1 MYWNTARALCT
12 AVAIGFSA
20 FVAASL
26 VPGDE
31 ARAGAAPQFKIEN
44 KALADAVNAAQSAAK
59 AGNYPEAIAKA
70 KEADAF
76 QGKPPQLGPLLHQQ
90 IVAWAQAS
98 KNYNEALAMID
109 KMIATKEGKQDELL
123 AQGWSIAT
131 QAGNTQKRDAYTAA
145 LGTNLTPA
153 ARLAM
158 ASELTKGKQY
168 KQAIDMVQPLLEPGK
183 QPREDVLKFIQ
194 ANYFQLND
202 ANGRRNALEQ
212 LVLYYG
218 KAEYWKDLL
227 QLARNEKGL
236 NDEQQMDL
244 ARLRLAVGDLK
255 TQDDYQDAAQI
266 ALVAKYPGVAKAILE
281 KANAA
286 KVLSGERAGRLMKM
300 TGDSVAADA
309 AAMADLQA
317 KAQTDPNAAVRLS
330 RAQDSYG
337 KSAEAEA
344 TIRAAAKVKGVDI
357 EAAKVQLGHAL
368 LDQGKRPE
376 AATAYNSVSR
386 NNKWYSVARLY
397 SLFSRRPATSED
409 TEGKADKAGKAG
421 KASKSAKA
429 G

>member
-12 AVAIGFSA
+12 AIAIGFSA

-31 ARAGAAPQFKIEN
+31 ARAGAAPSFKIEN

-59 AGNYPEAIAKA
+59 AGNYAEAIAKA

-90 IVAWAQAS
+90 IIAWAQQS

-109 KMIATKEGKQDELL
+109 KMIASKEGNRDELL

-131 QAGNTQKRDAYTAA
+131 AANNTAKRDVYTQQ
-145 LGTNLTPA
+145 LGTNLTPQ

-158 ASELTKGKQY
+158 ASEMAKGKQY
-168 KQAIDMVQPLLEPGK
+168 KQAIDWVQPLLEPGK

-194 ANYFQLND
+194 ANYFALND
-202 ANGRRNALEQ
+202 ANGRRAALEQ

-236 NDEQQMDL
+236 TDEQRMDI
-244 ARLRLAVGDLK
+244 AKLRAAVGDLK
-255 TQDDYQDAAQI
+255 TLEDYQDAAQQ
-266 ALVAKYPGVAKAILE
+266 ALVANYPSEAKLILD

-286 KVLSGERAGRLMKM
+286 KVLTGERAGRLTKM
-300 TGDSVAADA
+300 TTDSVAKEA
-309 AAMADLQA
+309 AEIAALQA
-317 KAQTDPNAAVRLS
+317 KAQADPNAALRLS
-330 RAQDSYG
+330 RIEVSTG
-337 KSAEAEA
+337 KVAEAEA
-344 TIRAAAKVKGVDI
+344 TVRAAAKGKGVDI

-368 LDQGKRPE
+368 LAQGKRPE
-376 AATAYNSVSR
+376 AGNAYNSVSR
-386 NNKWYSVARLY
+386 NNKWYSVARLW
-397 SLFSRRPATSED
+397 SLFSRRPAASVD
-409 TEGKADKAGKAG
+409 ADGKAGKAG
-421 KASKSAKA
+421 KA

>member
-1 MYWNTARALCT
+1 MIWNTARAFAT
-12 AVAIGFSA
+12 AIAIGFSA

-44 KALADAVNAAQSAAK
+44 KALADAVNAAQAAAK
-59 AGNYPEAIAKA
+59 AGNYAEAIAKA

-98 KNYNEALAMID
+98 KNYPEALAMID
-109 KMIATKEGKQDELL
+109 KMIASKEGNRDELL

-131 QAGNTQKRDAYTAA
+131 QAGNTAKRDVYTQQ
-145 LGTNLTPA
+145 LGSNLTPQ

-158 ASELTKGKQY
+158 ASEMAKSKQH
-168 KQAIDMVQPLLEPGK
+168 KQAIEYVQPLLEAGK
-183 QPREDVLKFIQ
+183 QPREDVLRFLQ
-194 ANYFQLND
+194 ANYFALND

-236 NDEQQMDL
+236 TDEQQMDI

-255 TQDDYQDAAQI
+255 TLEDYQDAAQI
-266 ALVAKYPGVAKAILE
+266 ALVANYPGEAKLIMD
-281 KANAA
+281 KAAAA
-286 KVLSGERAGRLMKM
+286 KVLTGERAGRLQKM
-300 TGDSVAADA
+300 TSDNVAKDTAGLPQ
-309 AAMADLQA
+309 LQA
-317 KAQTDPNAAVRLS
+317 KAQTDPNAGVRLS
-330 RAQDSYG
+330 RTLASYG
-337 KSAEAEA
+337 KFAEAEA
-344 TIRAAAKVKGVDI
+344 AVRTAAKGKLADI
-357 EAAKVQLGHAL
+357 EGAKVQLGHTL
-368 LDQGKRPE
+368 LGQGKRPE
-376 AATAYNSVSR
+376 AATAYNSVNR
-386 NNKWYSVARLY
+386 NNKWYSVGRLW
-397 SLFSRRPATSED
+397 SLFSRRPAASAD
-409 TEGKADKAGKAG
+409 AEGKTAGKAG
-421 KASKSAKA
+421 KA

>member
-12 AVAIGFSA
+12 AIAIGFSA

-31 ARAGAAPQFKIEN
+31 ARAGAAPSFKIEN
-44 KALADAVNAAQSAAK
+44 KALADAVNASQAAAK
-59 AGNYPEAIAKA
+59 AGNFAEAIAKA

-76 QGKPPQLGPLLHQQ
+76 QGKPPQLGPLLHAQ
-90 IVAWAQAS
+90 IVAWAQQS

-109 KMIATKEGKQDELL
+109 KMIASKEGDRNQLL
-123 AQGWSIAT
+123 AQGWSISTA
-131 QAGNTQKRDAYTAA
+131 AGNTQKRDVYTQQ
-145 LGTNLTPA
+145 LGTNLTPE

-158 ASELTKGKQY
+158 ASEMTKGKQY
-168 KQAIDMVQPLLEPGK
+168 KQAIDLVQPLLEPGK
-183 QPREDVLKFIQ
+183 QPREDVLKFVQ
-194 ANYFQLND
+194 ANYFAMND
-202 ANGRRNALEQ
+202 VNGRRNALEQ

-236 NDEQQMDL
+236 SDEQQMDI

-255 TQDDYQDAAQI
+255 TQEDYQEAAQQ
-266 ALVAKYPGVAKAILE
+266 ALVAKYPGEAKLILD

-286 KVLSGERAGRLMKM
+286 KVLSGERAGRLLKM
-300 TGDSVAADA
+300 TGDSVAADT

-317 KAQTDPNAAVRLS
+317 KAQADPNAALRFS
-330 RAQDSYG
+330 RVQASYG
-337 KSAEAEA
+337 KFAEAEA
-344 TIRAAAKVKGVDI
+344 TVRAAAKGKGVDI
-357 EAAKVQLGHAL
+357 EGAKVQLGHAL
-368 LDQGKRPE
+368 LGEGKRPE
-376 AATAYNSVSR
+376 AGTAYNSVTR
-386 NNKWYSVARLY
+386 ANKWYSVARLW
-397 SLFSRRPATSED
+397 SLFSRRPAP
-409 TEGKADKAGKAG
+409 TEAPEG